1 MTTEPEWS
9 ELVEEI
15 NRQIEAVPQHII
27 PPSKDPRKR
36 DVIYLDE
43 QGEEYRLQL
52 MQLRDKILGKSPW
65 HDKLF

>member
-9 ELVEEI
+9 ELLEEI
-15 NRQIEAVPQHII
+15 NRQIKAVPKHVT

-36 DVIYLDE
+36 DVMYLNEEDH
-43 QGEEYRLQL
+43 EYRIPL
-52 MQLRDKILGKSPW
+52 MQLRDKIVGNSPW